1 MKNMMELYGTVA
13 AMDAADRSGLLS
25 ALAEAPATSEALA
38 NRLGLDPRATAQV
51 LSILVAM
58 GAARGYDGTFEAT
71 PELTTFL
78 SAEHRLDS
86 RALFAHVP
94 AWLATGAPILEMQEP
109 AEREANYRRVTP
121 ALGRMFRDRAEQL
134 AAALHVKPRT
144 ILDVGCG
151 SGIWSLAIAA
161 RHPDARVTGLDL
173 PAVLDG
179 FRTFA
184 EERGLAPRVDT
195 LAGDIHD
202 VTLPPAGSFDLVIV
216 ANVLRIE
223 SAPRAR
229 HIIERIAP
237 LTADGGAIL
246 VVDALAGGTPERDLA
261 REIYAMHLALRSR
274 EGRVHE
280 ADTIRAW
287 LREAG
292 FQQSTAIDIADDA
305 VAAALIFTR

>member
-1 MKNMMELYGTVA
+1 
-13 AMDAADRSGLLS
+13 
-25 ALAEAPATSEALA
+25 
-38 NRLGLDPRATAQV
+38 
-51 LSILVAM
+51 
-58 GAARGYDGTFEAT
+58 
-71 PELTTFL
+71 
-78 SAEHRLDS
+78 
-86 RALFAHVP
+86 
-94 AWLATGAPILEMQEP
+94 
-109 AEREANYRRVTP
+109 
-121 ALGRMFRDRAEQL
+121 
-134 AAALHVKPRT
+134 
-144 ILDVGCG
+144 
-151 SGIWSLAIAA
+151 
-161 RHPDARVTGLDL
+161 
-173 PAVLDG
+173 
-179 FRTFA
+179 
-184 EERGLAPRVDT
+184 
-195 LAGDIHD
+195 
-202 VTLPPAGSFDLVIV
+202 VIV